1 MDLVPIFS
9 LLILLIYLGVESYL
23 HQRRLKKISGRIAV
37 TGIRG
42 KSSITRLI
50 VAGLRPS
57 GFEVMAKT
65 TGSRPVLI
73 YPDSLEKEIVRRGRA
88 NILEQKKL
96 IKEARLRRAN
106 LLVSEMMSIQPEC
119 LKTENKHLLKPGLL
133 VVSNFRVDHTEF
145 LGEDKEQIARSVL
158 ETIPSGQLVFIPEEE
173 TRPWMKSV
181 ALKKGFELIP
191 VQESQESTSL
201 VEMLPYPEF
210 EANVRLALSVLKHFS
225 VSLEKIKAGW
235 SELQPD
241 YGSPRAWKISCKD
254 NKIIY
259 FVSLFAAND
268 PESSFIALELII
280 QKKGWQKVPK
290 IGLLSLR
297 ADRGDRTRQW
307 ADFLSQPH
315 DSYFDSLALIGPGA
329 RALKRRLQKGW
340 SSPEGDGWLLTVR
353 KPEDC
358 LGKIMSLITE
368 NREDLVKENSE
379 VVIFGLGNIVGF
391 GQDLID
397 YLERTSNAIRI

>member
-1 MDLVPIFS
+1 MDFVPLFS
-9 LLILLIYLGVESYL
+9 LLVLLIYLGVESYL
-23 HQRRLKKISGRIAV
+23 HQRQLKKIPKRIAV

-50 VAGLRPS
+50 AAGLRSS
-57 GFEVMAKT
+57 GSRVMAKT

-73 YPDSLEKEIVRRGRA
+73 YPDSQEEEIRRRGRA

-96 IKEARLRRAN
+96 IKKAGLRTAN
-106 LLVSEMMSIQPEC
+106 LLVSELMSIQPEC
-119 LKTENKHLLKPGLL
+119 LKVENKHLLKPGIL

-145 LGEDKEQIARSVL
+145 LGEDREQIARSVL

-173 TRPWMKSV
+173 TAPWMKSM

-191 VQESQESTSL
+191 IEESQESTCL
-201 VEMLPYPEF
+201 AEILPYPEF
-210 EANVRLALSVLKHFS
+210 EVNVRLALSVLKHLFVPS
-225 VSLEKIKAGW
+225 EKVKAGW
-235 SELQPD
+235 SGLKPD
-241 YGSPRAWKISCKD
+241 YGTSRAWKINCKD
-254 NKIIY
+254 NRIIY

-268 PESSFIALELII
+268 PESSLMAMELII
-280 QKKGWQKVPK
+280 KKNNWEKVPK

-297 ADRGDRTRQW
+297 GDRGDRTKQW
-307 ADFLSQPH
+307 ADFLSQPNN
-315 DSYFDSLALIGPGA
+315 SYFDSLGLIGPGA
-329 RALKRRLQKGW
+329 RAMKRRLKKDQ
-340 SSPEGDGWLLTVR
+340 SSLEANVWVLTIR
-353 KPEDC
+353 TPEDC
-358 LGKIMSLITE
+358 LGNIMSLTAK
-368 NREDLVKENSE
+368 NLEDLAEKSSP